1 MLIEALA
8 PPPKL
13 PKIFGNPSFEGEGD
27 AFLRERIKEGLLLGE
42 SHQKNKKVQS
52 QCVRVTLLGESVRI
66 NHSFGSSGLNIV
78 CKGLLLGMR
87 KGGRKENPMK
97 LYLAYWT
104 FINIMTVNT
113 FILTHWTFV
122 NIMTVNT
129 FVVCFIGRDNLAQ
142 RRSSSSVG
150 GPTSVHRSGGPR
162 GIQRSPKVTSR
173 QRSPRMKPPDSEHVS
188 AYGWHGTKIITNF
201 ERP

>member
-1 MLIEALA
+1 MLIEAPA

-13 PKIFGNPSFEGEGD
+13 PKIFSNPAFEGEGD
-27 AFLRERIKEGLLLGE
+27 AFPRERIKEGLLLGE

-52 QCVRVTLLGESVRI
+52 QCASVTLLGESVCI

-87 KGGRKENPMK
+87 KGGHKENPTK

-142 RRSSSSVG
+142 RRSSSSLG
-150 GPTSVHRSGGPR
+150 GPASVHRGGGPR
-162 GIQRSPKVTSR
+162 GIRRSPEVTSR
-173 QRSPRMKPPDSEHVS
+173 QRSPRMKPPDSDVS
-188 AYGWHGTKIITNF
+188 LWLAWHKNNYKF
-201 ERP
+201 